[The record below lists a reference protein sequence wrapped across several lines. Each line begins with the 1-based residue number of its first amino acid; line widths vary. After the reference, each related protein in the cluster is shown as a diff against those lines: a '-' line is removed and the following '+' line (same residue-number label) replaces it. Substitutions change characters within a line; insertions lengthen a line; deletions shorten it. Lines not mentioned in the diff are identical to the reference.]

1 MSNEKIYGM
10 SFSKIYPLLVSK
22 VQKKGRT
29 LEEVTQVITWLTGY
43 TAEEIENAAAGSVT
57 YGDFFRNAP
66 QLNPNRKL
74 ITGVICGVRVETIE
88 EPLMQEIRYLDK
100 LVDELAKGK
109 AMEKILREQV
119 QGCEVAVSP
128 NEKIYLFDAVIE
140 PVPDKGGAYVR
151 FPYDIRK
158 EFGKGRVKAEI
169 TFDGEPYSGSI
180 VNMGVKNEDGSVCYI
195 IGVRKDI
202 RAKIGK
208 QPGDTVK
215 ITVKAIQP

>member
-1 MSNEKIYGM
+1 MSNEKIYKM
-10 SFSKIYPLLVSK
+10 EFSKIYPLLVNK
-22 VQKKGRT
+22 AERKGRT
-29 LEEVTQVITWLTGY
+29 RAEVDEVITWLTGY
-43 TAEEIENAAAGSVT
+43 TAEEIEKAAAGSVT

>member
-1 MSNEKIYGM
+1 MSNEKVYDM
-10 SFSKIYPLLVSK
+10 SFSKIYPLLVTK
-22 VQKKGRT
+22 AEKKGRT
-29 LEEVTQVITWLTGY
+29 LDEVTQVITWLTGY
-43 TAEEIENAAAGSVT
+43 TAEEIERAAVSSLT